1 MSKTKMTMT
10 SVQRV
15 RNIAST
21 LLEDAIMFGLIEC
34 EEDSC
39 EIITDYDEKLLI
51 TFVAAFNEVLDL
63 YEKTLELNKK
73 RKEKAQ

>member
-21 LLEDAIMFGLIEC
+21 LLEDAIMFGFIEC

-39 EIITDYDEKLLI
+39 ELITDYDEKLLI